1 MRSSCSIEQ
10 TQEEAENAQAAAK
23 GFEVELRA
31 ESSRWSFRTQQ
42 IAAAAGK
49 RLLLA
54 RGSSL
59 GLRYGTLARMRRE
72 HVRPQTG
79 LLPIHGRGGMT
90 GGVRA
95 VVRRTEG
102 TVGS

>member
-1 MRSSCSIEQ
+1 VRSSCSIEQ
-10 TQEEAENAQAAAK
+10 MQEEAENALAAAE
-23 GFEVELRA
+23 GFEVEPRA
-31 ESSRWSFRTQQ
+31 KSSWRSSRTQQ
-42 IAAAAGK
+42 SAAAAGK

-72 HVRPQTG
+72 HVCRQTG
-79 LLPIHGRGGMT
+79 LLPIHGRGGMA
-90 GGVRA
+90 GGVRT